1 MVDEIRRFPGHIT
14 CERSFMN
21 TEENAVQKSSA
32 PTWLGWIGAVTTALG
47 LFLLLRPINNCG
59 SVFAPDLGTSRV
71 VDAFAGTTSSTRRCI
86 EQLDAATVPAWVIAC
101 AGLLLIIAAIIV
113 SVMTNRQPTLA
124 AVPAADKPSLAE
136 ELEKLAALKN
146 SGAITEAEFER
157 SKASI
162 LGRRKR

>member
-1 MVDEIRRFPGHIT
+1 
-14 CERSFMN
+14 MN

-47 LFLLLRPINNCG
+47 LFLLLRPINSCG
-59 SVFAPDLGTSRV
+59 SVFAPSLSTARV
-71 VDAFAGTTSSTRRCI
+71 VDAFAGTTSSTSRCI

-113 SVMTNRQPTLA
+113 SLTANRQPTLSAKA
-124 AVPAADKPSLAE
+124 AAAGEPSLAE
-136 ELEKLAALKN
+136 ELEKLAALMN
-146 SGAITEAEFER
+146 SGVITKAEFEH

-162 LGRRKR
+162 LGRRG